1 MFHCE
6 EGRVARIFRVY
17 RGPTKQS
24 PYRHGDCFVA
34 HLPWRTV
41 PGKNAARNDTKK
53 GDVNRMTEKPKFYVV
68 WKGRKTGVFS
78 SWEACAAQV
87 QGFPDAQYKSFTSRA
102 AAEQAL
108 RGKYAAQV
116 GKPVSS
122 GEWLFAPNPPVAES
136 VVVDAACSGS
146 PGRLEYRGVDLH
158 SGKEVFRQGPYEN
171 GTNNVGEFLAIV
183 HALAL
188 LEGQGSALPRAP
200 SRKRFGMI
208 SRNRDYHAGIRPTTP
223 RPGRDSGLYAGTG
236 TTTPVYSDSETAIAW
251 VKAKQCNTELAADET
266 NASLFELINRA
277 EEWLAE
283 HKTTNPVLKWDT
295 KAWGEIPADF
305 NRK

>member
-1 MFHCE
+1 M
-6 EGRVARIFRVY
+6 A
-17 RGPTKQS
+17 
-24 PYRHGDCFVA
+24 
-34 HLPWRTV
+34 
-41 PGKNAARNDTKK
+41 
-53 GDVNRMTEKPKFYVV
+53 EKPKFYVV

-87 QGFPDAQYKSFTSRA
+87 QGVTGAQYKSFTSRA

-108 RGKYAAQV
+108 RGKYAAHV

-146 PGRLEYRGVDLH
+146 PGRLEYRGVDLR
-158 SGKEVFRQGPYEN
+158 SGKEIFRQGPYEN

-188 LEGQGSALPRAP
+188 LEEQGSALPRAP
-200 SRKRFGMI
+200 SPVREPGLPRG
-208 SRNRDYHAGIRPTTP
+208 NRDYSAGTGTTTP
-223 RPGRDSGLYAGTG
+223 RAGTG

-266 NASLFELINRA
+266 NAPLFELINRA
-277 EEWLAE
+277 EDWLAE
-283 HKTTNPVLKWDT
+283 HKTASPILKWDT